1 MNQIAIR
8 TLAKASLPS
17 FRALGSLDGQF
28 PLVFGRFF
36 ATGEK
41 KEGTEAPKEVD
52 PEMEAM

>member
-17 FRALGSLDGQF
+17 FRALGTLDGKF

-41 KEGTEAPKEVD
+41 KEGTETPKEVD